1 MVILHVH
8 EKRRQINANKSLTNM
23 SLMTEMRGR
32 IPGFDEP
39 AEEESVLWG
48 MLVVGGC
55 WEISNW
61 VELKVDSQ
69 LIFVLSRI

>member
-1 MVILHVH
+1 MF
-8 EKRRQINANKSLTNM
+8 
-23 SLMTEMRGR
+23 LMTERGGIR
-32 IPGFDEP
+32 GFDEP
-39 AEEESVLWG
+39 AEEASVLWG

-61 VELKVDSQ
+61 VEYEIDFQ